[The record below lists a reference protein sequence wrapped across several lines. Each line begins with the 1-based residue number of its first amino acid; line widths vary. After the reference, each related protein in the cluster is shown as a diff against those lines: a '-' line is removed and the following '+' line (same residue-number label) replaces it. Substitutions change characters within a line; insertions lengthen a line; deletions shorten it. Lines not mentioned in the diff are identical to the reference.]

1 MYTAIKGIYEN
12 GQVILEEPPPTAKKS
27 KVFVM
32 FIPEEEP
39 NAEPVA
45 QGVRLGS
52 LAGKGYSI
60 PDDFN
65 DPLEDL
71 AEYQ

>member
-1 MYTAIKGIYEN
+1 MYTAIKGTYEN
-12 GQVILEEPPPTAKKS
+12 GEVRLEEAPPTTQKS

-32 FIPEEEP
+32 FIPEEDMKT
-39 NAEPVA
+39 ASGT